1 MVTFHEQRKADLFG
15 KFLPMVV
22 PPAVNDSIHSGN
34 MTVYIEYM
42 ISANMAAGTGGN
54 SSLRPSNGT
63 CVVRQT
69 ASIYSQST
77 VHDQCQYGCW
87 YRWEQQPA
95 TIEQH
100 LCGQTN
106 CIKLQSQYST

>member
-1 MVTFHEQRKADLFG
+1 MVTVHKQRKADLFG

-22 PPAVNDSIHSGN
+22 PAAVNDSIHSGN
-34 MTVYIEYM
+34 MTLYIEYM

-69 ASIYSQST
+69 
-77 VHDQCQYGCW
+77 
-87 YRWEQQPA
+87 
-95 TIEQH
+95 
-100 LCGQTN
+100 
-106 CIKLQSQYST
+106 